1 MKYVCFIQH
10 DGMNVN
16 LKDIEG
22 RVRSIWR
29 EKGNLMKDISRL
41 ELYVKPEEKRVYFV
55 INEIFTGSVSLEE

>member
-1 MKYVCFIQH
+1 MKHVCFIQH

-29 EKGNLMKDISRL
+29 ENGNLMKDISRL

>member
-1 MKYVCFIQH
+1 MKHVCFIQH

>member
-1 MKYVCFIQH
+1 MKHVCFIQH

-29 EKGNLMKDISRL
+29 ENGNLMKDISHL

>member
-1 MKYVCFIQH
+1 MKRTCFIQH
-10 DGMNVN
+10 DGMNVD

-29 EKGNLMKDISRL
+29 EDGNLMKDISRL

-55 INEIFTGSVSLEE
+55 INEIFSGSVSLGE